1 MTTETFAHLP
11 LEHIVTSP
19 TNPRKTFNA
28 EKLTELANSIEA
40 SGVHQPVLVRP
51 LPGDRVA
58 DTAHLEPRPQWE
70 LVSGERRLRASLIAG
85 LDTIPA
91 MVRALTDSQV
101 LEIQLVE
108 NLQRD
113 DLEPLE
119 EAEGYDHLM
128 HAHEPPLTAEEV
140 AAKIGKSRSYVYGR
154 LKLLNLGPEG
164 REALR
169 EGRLDASRAL
179 LIARIPDT
187 KLQAAALGNLFNW
200 QDEPLS
206 YREAASLIQR
216 QYMLRLGEARFKITD
231 ATLVPAA
238 GSCRACPKR
247 TGADPDLFADVQGA
261 DVCTDPPCFKAKEAA
276 HADRQLATAQA
287 AGCTIIAGREAKAL
301 MPSAWDTRVEGHL
314 RLDEP
319 ADSPTE
325 KPLRAI
331 IGKQME
337 AQGIQPTLVANPHKN
352 GELVAVLPCET
363 VSQLL
368 AAKGYQEHSEAVQ
381 AQAQK
386 SAQAEAKAIKEK
398 RSTEFEAAW
407 RWLLMQAVW
416 AEINQEGPFELPAEI
431 IRHLAAQKAGA
442 LNQDKAKALCKLLD
456 LGKVAP
462 VQAVSDWVANHTEP
476 QKCLALLTMHQDV
489 EYQPWLPATSQPNA
503 ALLLLAD
510 AEKIAVDAAKA
521 TAKAELAAKWK
532 AQDNA
537 AKARAEARAE
547 TTPAATPSPRVAP
560 SGGAGGKAKTPAARK
575 PKTTAREAQQAIAA
589 AMQSQAEQT
598 EPDGASAVGEDGR
611 ATSPDAGATEPIP
624 GEPDELVSE
633 ARRIVV
639 ESQKASISYVQRSLR
654 IGYNRAASLL
664 EALELEGVVG
674 PMKASGVRE
683 VLQASTA
690 SSPPGLASEVA
701 WPFPGLVP

>member
-19 TNPRKTFNA
+19 TNPRKTFHSD
-28 EKLTELANSIEA
+28 KLTELANSIEA

-70 LVSGERRLRASLIAG
+70 LVSGERRLRASVIAG

-91 MVRALTDSQV
+91 MVRALTDAQV

-140 AAKIGKSRSYVYGR
+140 GAKIGKSRSYVYGR

-169 EGRLDASRAL
+169 DGRLAPTLAL
-179 LIARIPDT
+179 LVARIPDT
-187 KLQAAALGNLFNW
+187 RLQAQALPNLYNAYSR
-200 QDEPLS
+200 EPLS

-261 DVCTDPPCFKAKEAA
+261 DVCTDPPCFKAKDAA
-276 HADRQLATAQA
+276 HSARQLEQAQA
-287 AGCTIIAGREAKAL
+287 NGQTVIAGREAKAL
-301 MPSAWDTRVEGHL
+301 MPSAWNTRVEGHL
-314 RLDEP
+314 RLDDS

-325 KPLRAI
+325 KPLRAL

-337 AQGIQPTLVANPHKN
+337 AQGIQPMLVANPHKD

-381 AQAQK
+381 A
-386 SAQAEAKAIKEK
+386 
-398 RSTEFEAAW
+398 
-407 RWLLMQAVW
+407 
-416 AEINQEGPFELPAEI
+416 
-431 IRHLAAQKAGA
+431 H
-442 LNQDKAKALCKLLD
+442 
-456 LGKVAP
+456 
-462 VQAVSDWVANHTEP
+462 
-476 QKCLALLTMHQDV
+476 
-489 EYQPWLPATSQPNA
+489 
-503 ALLLLAD
+503 
-510 AEKIAVDAAKA
+510 
-521 TAKAELAAKWK
+521 
-532 AQDNA
+532 
-537 AKARAEARAE
+537 AR
-547 TTPAATPSPRVAP
+547 PSLKPR
-560 SGGAGGKAKTPAARK
+560 GAGGSWKTCGTRSTRKARSSCPPR
-575 PKTTAREAQQAIAA
+575 
-589 AMQSQAEQT
+589 SS
-598 EPDGASAVGEDGR
+598 D
-611 ATSPDAGATEPIP
+611 TSPPRRPTPSTRTRPRPCANCSIWAT
-624 GEPDELVSE
+624 
-633 ARRIVV
+633 
-639 ESQKASISYVQRSLR
+639 
-654 IGYNRAASLL
+654 
-664 EALELEGVVG
+664 
-674 PMKASGVRE
+674 
-683 VLQASTA
+683 
-690 SSPPGLASEVA
+690 
-701 WPFPGLVP
+701 WPRCRP